1 MSRPHVSVRRVT
13 PAMYDDFAALWVE
26 ARVEAGL
33 SEESATRAAA
43 AERLGSVL
51 GREDVRAYIASAD
64 QVPVG
69 YAVLSHS
76 PLSGLSDLPCVVVDQ
91 LYVTQGRRR
100 HGAARAMLAAVAAY
114 ADRLGCEQIASNVPA
129 QGREANRFFA
139 RLGFTSLVVKR
150 VTTTAALQRRLAGE
164 DPRHGFDQVL
174 QRRRSLRARATRAR
188 EHLVR
193 S

>member
-1 MSRPHVSVRRVT
+1 MH
-13 PAMYDDFAALWVE
+13 DDFAALWVE
-26 ARVEAGL
+26 SRVEAGV
-33 SEESATRAAA
+33 SEECATRSASS
-43 AERLGSVL
+43 ERLGAVL
-51 GREDVRAYIASAD
+51 GREDVRAYLASVD
-64 QVPVG
+64 EVPVG
-69 YAVLSHS
+69 FTVLCHS

-91 LYVTQGRRR
+91 LYVTQDRRR

-139 RLGFTSLVVKR
+139 RLGFSSLVVKR
-150 VTTTAALQRRLAGE
+150 VTTTASLQRRLAGE
-164 DPRHGFDQVL
+164 DPRQGLEQVL

-193 S
+193 G